1 MSPAV
6 KHRSTTQGGLVKA
19 ALNEAS
25 GFRSAQDVYAVLRA
39 NGESVGL
46 STVYRH
52 LQSMADA
59 SLADVIHN
67 PDGETTY
74 RLCGEST
81 PAQHH
86 HHHLVCRQ
94 CGHAEEVAGVA
105 VERWADKVAQEY
117 GFSDVNHTVEVFGI
131 CARCHADSPR

>member
-1 MSPAV
+1 MNDSR
-6 KHRSTTQGGLVKA
+6 KQRSTTQGGAVKNALGQA
-19 ALNEAS
+19 A
-25 GFRSAQDVYAVLRA
+25 GFRSAQDVYAVLRTE
-39 NGESVGL
+39 GQSVGL

-52 LQSMADA
+52 LQSMAEA
-59 SLADVIHN
+59 GLADVIHN

-86 HHHLVCRQ
+86 HHHLVCRR

-117 GFSDVNHTVEVFGI
+117 GFTDVNHTVEVFGI
-131 CARCHADSPR
+131 CARCHAASG